1 MNVEL
6 KDMNCILA
14 VSEERSFSRAAEKCF
29 LTQPAVSRIVRRVED
44 AVGTPIFDRSTS
56 PLTLTPDGE
65 VLVGY
70 FKKISEIC
78 GEMAEYTET
87 IRRKKTGGLT
97 IGAPS
102 FFCTYLLPRLIA
114 EYRLKNPELPIRLI
128 ETNDDDLRRF
138 LSSGIVD
145 FGFSVET
152 GMPPQ
157 CGGIPVMRE
166 HLLLAVPKDL
176 SVNEAL
182 AGCALSWD
190 DVALGRYLS
199 GNCPAADMAAFSGEK
214 FLMLKR
220 GNDTSR
226 RVMKLCRDAGFDP
239 VIVMELDQ
247 MLSSYYLAETGAGI
261 ALVRAA
267 IPQAAGRT
275 GRLVFYRINHPDTER
290 DVYLYHKKGGLN
302 QIQRS
307 FFEYLR
313 ESGVK
318 RDVLR
323 T

>member
-6 KDMNCILA
+6 KDMNCILV

-29 LTQPAVSRIVRRVED
+29 LTQPAVSRIVKRVED

-65 VLVGY
+65 VLTDY
-70 FKKISEIC
+70 FRKIRALY
-78 GEMAEYTET
+78 GEMSEYAET

-102 FFCTYLLPRLIA
+102 FFCTYLLPKLIS
-114 EYRLKNPELPIRLI
+114 EYHVMNPDLPVKLI

-138 LSSGIVD
+138 LGSGIVD

-157 CGGIPVMRE
+157 CGGIPVMKE
-166 HLLLAVPKDL
+166 HLLLAVPKNLPVNAGL
-176 SVNEAL
+176 SDRAL
-182 AGCALSWD
+182 TWD
-190 DVALGRYLS
+190 DVAEGRYLS
-199 GNCPAADMAAFSGEK
+199 EKAPSVGMDAFRNEP

-220 GNDTSR
+220 GNDTWKR
-226 RVMKLCRDAGFDP
+226 GMKLCRDAGFEP

-247 MLSSYYLAETGAGI
+247 MLSAYYLAESGAGI
-261 ALVRAA
+261 TLVRAA

-275 GRLVFYRINHPDTER
+275 ERLTFYKIDNPETER
-290 DVYLYHKKGGLN
+290 DVYLYHRKGEMNRL
-302 QIQRS
+302 QRS
-307 FFEYLR
+307 FFEFLR
-313 ESGVK
+313 KSGLR
-318 RDVLR
+318 RDVLQS
-323 T
+323 